1 MVLKY
6 NDEININDW
15 NSFLEKNSN
24 ANSFQTPEYYSSQ
37 KNSTKQLPFIFGVYN
52 ENNLVGIVSGSI
64 IRNGTGIIGKLTSR
78 AIIIGAPLLASDI
91 DNKEGVLSFL
101 LKGVKENLRKKV
113 VYTEFRNIWD
123 MSMYKHIF
131 IDNGFDYEDHL
142 DILIDLEKSEKELW
156 DAMTRDRKKSIKK
169 GQKELEVSLIS
180 EKNDYQIDTIYNLLR
195 IVYNRVKLPLPTKT
209 FFLNVIKNL
218 YPKGYIKIF
227 GAYKASTLIGVR
239 LVLCYNG
246 MIYDWYAGADDNYLE
261 YRPNDILVWSILK
274 WGGENGYKQFDFGG
288 AGKPN
293 IPYGVRDYKLK
304 FGGELVCFGRY
315 QYVYNPTIMYLGKL
329 AIKLKDGLLKYRKR

>member
-15 NSFLEKNSN
+15 SSFLEKNSN
-24 ANSFQTPEYYSSQ
+24 ANTFQTPEYYSSQ
-37 KNSTKQLPFIFGVYN
+37 KNSTKQLPFLCGVYD

-91 DNKEGVLSFL
+91 DNKETVLNFL

-142 DILIDLEKSEKELW
+142 DILINLEKSEKELW

-180 EKNDYQIDTIYNLLR
+180 DNNDYQIDTIYNLLR
-195 IVYNRVKLPLPTKT
+195 VVYNRVKLPLPTKT
-209 FFLNVIKNL
+209 FFLNVITSL

-227 GAYKASTLIGVR
+227 GAYKDSVLIGVR

-293 IPYGVRDYKLK
+293 VPYGVRDYKLK
-304 FGGELVCFGRY
+304 FGGELVEFGRFEQVHKPFLMKTGQFGMFIY
-315 QYVYNPTIMYLGKL
+315 KK
-329 AIKLKDGLLKYRKR
+329 IK